1 MLTILR
7 DMLKIF
13 MKVQECATTHS
24 TVRTLSRFLAGETG
38 TLSVAHF
45 RALAR
50 VLGVSVSQ
58 LIGESSLV
66 DDPRVSKVVAA
77 MAKMP
82 EDKKDVMVAI
92 CEAMAGSGGT
102 R

>member
-1 MLTILR
+1 M
-7 DMLKIF
+7 
-13 MKVQECATTHS
+13 
-24 TVRTLSRFLAGETG
+24 
-38 TLSVAHF
+38 SVAHF